1 MSYLT
6 SKLGAILL
14 ECFCFHQRRDF
25 IFFKVLP
32 NLPSALSSSLCSLYL
47 EEVILLTF
55 ISFPSSL
62 LLLLQTFSFKL
73 QGIVIEKF
81 FIFFF
86 RHHVRLQGPPISIR
100 LVFGLRN
107 EVREIE
113 TDQRFPICWHGHLQC
128 RNFMV
133 RYLIHVPMYV
143 YMRSLLDFFSR
154 SMITAP
160 VILVIGNQQNASYCF
175 ISLANLF
182 CCYLSMALIF
192 IPKITFIR
200 QHAHDPREK
209 EDDEK
214 ENAEQERKYREL
226 LKINED
232 LQKKVAEVSIT
243 DQRPKKRPFQN

>member
-32 NLPSALSSSLCSLYL
+32 NLPSALTSSLCSLYL

-133 RYLIHVPMYV
+133 RYLIHVRMYV
-143 YMRSLLDFFSR
+143 SCTYQVTF
-154 SMITAP
+154 
-160 VILVIGNQQNASYCF
+160 G
-175 ISLANLF
+175 LF
-182 CCYLSMALIF
+182 L
-192 IPKITFIR
+192 P
-200 QHAHDPREK
+200 
-209 EDDEK
+209 
-214 ENAEQERKYREL
+214 
-226 LKINED
+226 
-232 LQKKVAEVSIT
+232 
-243 DQRPKKRPFQN
+243 